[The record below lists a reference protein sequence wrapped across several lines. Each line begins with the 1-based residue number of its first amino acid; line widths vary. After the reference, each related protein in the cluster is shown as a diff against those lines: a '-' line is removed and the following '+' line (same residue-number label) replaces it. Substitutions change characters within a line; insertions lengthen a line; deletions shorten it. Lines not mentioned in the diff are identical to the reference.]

1 MKISITILFVAV
13 LCACAGKMK
22 SEVDLA
28 SLEANPVANAD
39 AKTAVMNDIMQPIG
53 DEKLIKTADYKFKV
67 NNVKKATEAIENAV
81 KKFPAHISN
90 SNLAY
95 EGSRFENTLVI
106 RVQNEFFTELL
117 NEIDKHAIYV
127 HYRNVRTQ
135 DVSKE
140 FVDLESRLK
149 TKREVEERYKEILRK
164 KAGTIEELLAAERQI
179 GELQEEIEATISRI
193 NYLKD
198 QVSYSTINLTY
209 YETVSDQLVAEEEDS
224 IWKKFG
230 EAFSSGGRGAE
241 QFLIAITNVWPVII
255 LGLIA
260 FLVIKLRKKP
270 TPVIE
275 P

>member
-13 LCACAGKMK
+13 LCACAGKMN
-22 SEVDLA
+22 SEADLT
-28 SLEANPVANAD
+28 SLELSPVASSDTKMALM
-39 AKTAVMNDIMQPIG
+39 KDIMPTG

-67 NNVKKATEAIENAV
+67 HNVKKVTEAIENGV

-95 EGSRFENTLVI
+95 EGSRLENTLVI

-117 NEIDKHAIYV
+117 NEIDKHATYV

-135 DVSKE
+135 DVTKE

-193 NYLKD
+193 NLLKD

-209 YETVSDQLVAEEEDS
+209 YETVSDQMVAEEEDS
-224 IWKKFG
+224 VWTKFG
-230 EAFSSGGRGAE
+230 EAFSSGGKGAL

-255 LGLIA
+255 LAIVA
-260 FLVIKLRKKP
+260 FLAIKFRKKAAP
-270 TPVIE
+270 AIE